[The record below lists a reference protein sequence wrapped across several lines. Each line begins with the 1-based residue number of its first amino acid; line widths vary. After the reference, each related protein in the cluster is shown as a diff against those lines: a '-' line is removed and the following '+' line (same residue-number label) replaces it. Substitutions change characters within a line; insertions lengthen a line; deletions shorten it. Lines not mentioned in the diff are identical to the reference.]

1 MAKPLD
7 FVRLGSSFKG
17 LMTRAVNEFDRYM
30 EDEAGNYRWVFV
42 ENPERIARA
51 LEILAEDLPEE
62 SLARVVPKMPY
73 LFLLFRDHDMEPVIP
88 VEATLAF
95 LSIISQSGMI
105 TIMRQCSDREQL
117 AASFDLDPAHWDP
130 MVFMVAGIPNL
141 NEAHEEDAPEHC
153 HFF

>member
-17 LMTRAVNEFDRYM
+17 LMARAVGEFDRYM
-30 EDEAGNYRWVFV
+30 EDEAGNYRWVLV
-42 ENPERIARA
+42 ESPKRIAHA

-73 LFLLFRDHDMEPVIP
+73 LFLLFRDHDMEAVIP

-95 LSIISQSGMI
+95 LSTINQSGMI
-105 TIMRQCSDREQL
+105 TIMRQCSDRDQL
-117 AASFDLDPAHWDP
+117 AASFGLDVNHWDP
-130 MVFMVAGIPNL
+130 LGSAGL
-141 NEAHEEDAPEHC
+141 YDRRYSR
-153 HFF
+153 FG

>member
-17 LMTRAVNEFDRYM
+17 LMARAVGEFDRYM
-30 EDEAGNYRWVFV
+30 EDEAGKYRWVMV
-42 ENPERIARA
+42 ESPERIAHS

-73 LFLLFRDHDMEPVIP
+73 LFLLFRHHDMEPVIP

-95 LSIISQSGMI
+95 LSTINQSGMI
-105 TIMRQCSDREQL
+105 TIMRQCSDRDQL
-117 AASFDLDPAHWDP
+117 AASFDLDVNQWNPL
-130 MVFMVAGIPNL
+130 VFMIAGIPDL
-141 NEAHEEDAPEHC
+141 DKVHEGDAPGHC